1 MLGYAAITPARDEE
15 RNLPRLATALAAQT
29 HTPRRW
35 VIVDNG
41 STDRTAAI
49 ARELA
54 ASHEWIALL
63 SIPGEAD
70 PVRGRPIVRAFMAG
84 LAELEPQPEIV
95 VNLDADISFGPD
107 YFERLAAAFAND
119 PKLGIA
125 SGSGHELEDGRW
137 CQRHLTGTTVWGAS
151 RAYRRECLAAVLPL
165 EERLGWDGIDEF
177 RANARGWSTRTITDL
192 PFHHHRPEGSRDGSW
207 HSRVEQGRAA
217 HYMGYRPSYLLMR
230 AAFNATRDPAAAGLL
245 WGYADQVLRR
255 AERESDPDARGYV
268 RRRQRARHLPE
279 RLREARGIR

>member
-15 RNLPRLATALAAQT
+15 QNLPRLATALASQT
-29 HTPRRW
+29 HPPRRW

-54 ASHEWIALL
+54 AAHEWISLL

-84 LAELEPQPEIV
+84 LAELEPQPELV

-107 YFERLAAAFAND
+107 YFERLAAAFASD
-119 PKLGIA
+119 RRLGIA

-137 CQRHLTGTTVWGAS
+137 CQRHLTGTTVWG
-151 RAYRRECLAAVLPL
+151 AVLPL

-207 HSRVEQGRAA
+207 RSRVEQGRAA

-230 AAFNATRDPAAAGLL
+230 AAFNARRGPAAAGLL
-245 WGYADQVLRR
+245 WGYAGQVLRR
-255 AERESDPDARGYV
+255 AERESDPEARGYV